1 MSTYYNG
8 AEVREIDDD
17 LYAGWVA
24 AGNPKAQGWT
34 VRPDMPAYDAKTQQ
48 CAWVDGK
55 WVVTD
60 LPVVVPEEISYR
72 QAKTLMEL
80 TPNATHGNMWLAAL
94 AAAEAIQDPVQR
106 IVVRNYIVDS
116 QVYERA
122 RVHAMCN
129 MLGMTA
135 AQADQ
140 MIVAASKL

>member
-1 MSTYYNG
+1 
-8 AEVREIDDD
+8 
-17 LYAGWVA
+17 
-24 AGNPKAQGWT
+24 
-34 VRPDMPAYDAKTQQ
+34 MPAYDAKTQQ

-55 WVVTD
+55 WAVTE

-94 AAAEAIQDPVQR
+94 AAAEAIPDPVQR
-106 IVVRNYIVDS
+106 IVVRNYIADS

-122 RVHAMCN
+122 RVHGMRS
-129 MLGMTA
+129 MLGMTS

-140 MIVAASKL
+140 MMVAASKL